1 MALTVLG
8 GVAVVAVAGLT
19 MWLRFLLD
27 ELGRP
32 GPG

>member
-1 MALTVLG
+1 MALAVLG
-8 GVAVVAVAGLT
+8 GVAVVGVAGFT
-19 MWLRFLLD
+19 MWLRFLLN